1 MNARDNT
8 TDDGHLLRPDL
19 AMLHPSPTNPRK
31 TFAEEP
37 LQELAESIRQ
47 HGIMQPI
54 VVREMPEAMRAQLG
68 TEARLEIV
76 AGERRWRAANLAGL
90 ASVPVLLRDLTDE
103 QVISLQIIENLQRE
117 GLSAI
122 EEAEGYDVLRKQG
135 QSAEQ
140 IAKAV
145 GKSKAY
151 IHAKLKLLE
160 LGAEGREKLRA
171 GELSESVAL
180 LVARVP
186 ASLQARAVARVCEV
200 DHTGGR
206 PSVRM
211 AANILQNHFTKNLDR
226 AWFAQGDGALV
237 PEAGPCDTCP
247 KRLDHQT
254 GDTDDADVCTDP
266 LCFDRKQAA
275 HTDSLRAAAIQA
287 GRKII
292 SGAEAK
298 AIKPSRYCLCQ
309 EGYAALTDKCYELE
323 GYPTYGELAA
333 RVPGA
338 VDIALL
344 DSHPEDG
351 LQEIVQKKALAD
363 ALRGAGIELHVRDT
377 DRDAQEKAKKEAE
390 LQAEN
395 RFRARLFEE
404 VRSQPL
410 LMLTTP
416 DLQLIAGFCLSSL
429 YEQNRFR
436 VAKLYYP
443 EETNRNAVE
452 RLQERIPNMVDT
464 ELAGL
469 LRDVMLIGQTKKGPW
484 SDDQPTDLIAAA
496 QRIGIDPE
504 RVRRDQQREDAGT
517 TIVYRNPSDPDTEWN
532 GKGKKPL
539 WVEAWEST
547 GQAIEELAVEVPK
560 KPASKKKGAKA

>member
-1 MNARDNT
+1 MPARDHT
-8 TDDGHLLRPDL
+8 LDDGQLLRPDTV
-19 AMLHPSPTNPRK
+19 MLHPSPTNPRK

-54 VVREMPEAMRAQLG
+54 VVRVMPEAMRQQLG

-76 AGERRWRAANLAGL
+76 AGERRWRAATIAGL
-90 ASVPVLLRDLTDE
+90 PTVPVLLRELTNE

-135 QSAEQ
+135 MSAAQ
-140 IAKAV
+140 IAESV

-160 LGAEGREKLRA
+160 LGSEGRDKLRA

-186 ASLQARAVARVCEV
+186 ASLQARAVARVCEM
-200 DHTGGR
+200 DHTGSR

-211 AANILQNHFTKNLDR
+211 AANILQNHFTKSLDH
-226 AWFAQGDGALV
+226 AWFALDDETFA
-237 PEAGPCDTCP
+237 AGPCTGCP

-254 GDTDDADVCTDP
+254 GDEDDADVCTDP
-266 LCFDRKQAA
+266 TCFEEKQAA
-275 HTDSLRAAAIQA
+275 HKDRLRADAIQA
-287 GRKII
+287 SRKII
-292 SGAEAK
+292 CGEEAK

-351 LQEIVQKKALAD
+351 LQEVLQKKALAD

-377 DRDAQEKAKKEAE
+377 DRDAEEKAKKEAD
-390 LQAEN
+390 LQTEN

-410 LMLTTP
+410 LTLTTP
-416 DLQLIAGFCLSSL
+416 DLQLIADFCLRSL

-443 EETNRNAVE
+443 EETNRTAVE
-452 RLQERIPNMVDT
+452 RLHERIPNMIDT

-469 LRDVMLIGQTKKGPW
+469 LRDVMLIGETKKGPW
-484 SDDQPTDLIAAA
+484 GDDPPTELIAAA
-496 QRIGIDPE
+496 QRIGIDPK
-504 RVRRDQQREDAGT
+504 RVRADQVREESGT
-517 TIVYRNPSDPDTEWN
+517 VTVYRHPSDPDTEWN

-539 WVEAWEST
+539 WVEGWEST
-547 GQAIEELAVEVPK
+547 GNSVDELATEISKQPAPK
-560 KPASKKKGAKA
+560 K